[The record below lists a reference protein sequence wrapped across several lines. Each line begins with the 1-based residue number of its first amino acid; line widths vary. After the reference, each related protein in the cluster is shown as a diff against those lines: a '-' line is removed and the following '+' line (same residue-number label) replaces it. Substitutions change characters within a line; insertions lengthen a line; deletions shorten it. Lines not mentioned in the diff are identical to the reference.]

1 MQFPFIKYQG
11 TGNDFVI
18 IDNRD
23 LRFPKDDV
31 SLIEKICTRRFGVGA
46 DGLMLVENADGYA
59 FRMVYYNSD
68 GRQSTMCGNGGR
80 CIAAFA
86 VAQGIAPEEG
96 VFIAIDGPHEYSFT
110 EAGQVRLKM
119 IDVTSI
125 ERSESDLIMN
135 TGSPHFVR
143 FVPDVAGCNIV
154 EIGRSVRY
162 SDRFKQEGINVNI
175 VEIGDGHAR
184 MRTYERGVEDETFSC
199 GTGTVAAALSVAL
212 ERELQLGTVAISTPG
227 GALKVHFQREGDHF
241 KEIYLEGP
249 ATQVFSG
256 VLETDLVGN

>member
-23 LRFPKDDV
+23 LRFPKYDV

-46 DGLMLVENADGYA
+46 DGLMLVENADGFA

-86 VAQGIAPEEG
+86 VAEDIAPEEG

-119 IDVTSI
+119 IDVTAI
-125 ERSESDLIMN
+125 ERVGTDLIMN
-135 TGSPHFVR
+135 TGSPHYVR
-143 FVPDVAGCNIV
+143 FVPQVAGCDMV

-162 SDRFKQEGINVNI
+162 NDRFKAEGINVNI
-175 VEIGDGHAR
+175 VEIAEGQAR

-199 GTGTVAAALSVAL
+199 GTGTVAAALSVAVQQ
-212 ERELQLGTVAISTPG
+212 QLGEGTVLLETKG
-227 GALKVHFQREGDHF
+227 GLLKVHFQKRGNHF
-241 KEIYLEGP
+241 TNIYLEGP
-249 ATQVFSG
+249 ATQVYAG
-256 VLETDLVGN
+256 VLETDFFH